1 MKKSLLI
8 ISMVLITGLLLTGC
22 EGLLTGEDGTG
33 ELALFI
39 ADAPVNEI
47 DEVNV
52 TLDSV
57 EVNRE
62 GESWKTIQ
70 DFSDEDNGRK
80 TFNLLDLRF
89 DEELLGQEMLP
100 TGNYTQI
107 RLIVVA
113 NEDKENSSAEIGES
127 YVSFKDDEKDD
138 INLFI
143 PSGEQTGLK
152 IHHDFLIEEDIITR
166 LLLDNDVREI
176 LNTKPENA
184 DRGYILRPTA
194 IEVIDKNVS
203 GEIEGQVV
211 DQNEEAITDYD
222 VVVEALDENDELVTD
237 TVAST
242 DEENDKPAGSFRLRG
257 LDEEGTYSVDA
268 YIEDDEGDI
277 IFEAEERIT
286 DIEVEAGEVTELE
299 DKLII
304 DLSDEENNDD

>member
-1 MKKSLLI
+1 
-8 ISMVLITGLLLTGC
+8 MVLITGLLLTGC

>member
-1 MKKSLLI
+1 
-8 ISMVLITGLLLTGC
+8 VLITGLLLTGC